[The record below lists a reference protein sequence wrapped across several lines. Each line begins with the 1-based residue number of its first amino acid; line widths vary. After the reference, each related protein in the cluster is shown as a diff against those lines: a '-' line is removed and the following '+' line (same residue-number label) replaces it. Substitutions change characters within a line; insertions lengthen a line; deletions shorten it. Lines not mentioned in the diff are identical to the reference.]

1 MTTTERQA
9 GKESSGQRVADWFDG
24 RLGTHS
30 LGKKYLRK
38 VFPDHWSFLLGEICL
53 YSFVILILTGVY
65 LTLFFHPSMNEVT
78 YHGSYVPLNG
88 VRMSEAYAST
98 LDISFDVRGG
108 LLIRQIHHW
117 AALIFIAGMLMHMM
131 RHFFTG
137 SFRRPR
143 EVNWLFGWTLLF
155 LGLFEGLFGYS
166 LPDDLLSGT
175 GMRFV
180 DGAILSVPIVGTYL
194 SFFLFGGEFPGH
206 DIIGRFYSLHILVIP
221 GIMAA
226 LVVAHLILVVY
237 HKHTQFPGPGKTER
251 NVVGAPFMPVYM
263 AKAGGFFFLVFG
275 VIALISAVASIN
287 PVWSYGPY
295 RADQVSTGAQPDW
308 YLGFAEGLVRIMP
321 GWEINIAGHTL
332 VLGVLIPIVVFPL
345 LLIFIGVYPF
355 LESWITGDKREHH
368 LLDRPRNRPI
378 RTSIGTAWISI
389 YLILLAGGGNDIVA
403 TRFHLSI
410 NTVTWAVRIALFVV
424 PVIVF
429 VATRRICLGLQLRD
443 RELVLHGRE
452 TGVIKRLPHGEYVEL
467 HRPLSPAELHTLT
480 QHEQPRPLELGPAE
494 DENGVPSPN
503 RRMPMLR
510 LRARLSRALYGEGTQ
525 VAKPTAEEYREAHRS
540 NEHPANE
547 HLAVEHPAAEQQ
559 AAEQQAAE
567 RQAVEQPSEEQQMRE
582 HQVSGRQVSEAGPP
596 DG

>member
-429 VATRRICLGLQLRD
+429 VSTRRICLGLQLRD

-547 HLAVEHPAAEQQ
+547 HLAVEQQ
-559 AAEQQAAE
+559 AAEH
-567 RQAVEQPSEEQQMRE
+567 QAVEQPSEKRQMRE
-582 HQVSGRQVSEAGPP
+582 HQVSGRQISEAGPP